1 MRDTDRTNPYNYPT
15 VPDDE
20 HGWLYAWERLCAPE
34 GSEPSKF
41 YSSSDM
47 LSFADGYITALED
60 LGYRTPDLKPGVM
73 GTEETTLYDLEA
85 RTKTITTDTYNTEG
99 RVIDTKTTTEP
110 MEAN

>member
-15 VPDDE
+15 VPDDRY
-20 HGWLYAWERLCAPE
+20 GWLFAWERLCAPE

-41 YSSSDM
+41 YDFIDM
-47 LSFADGYITALED
+47 HNFQAGYIAALED

-73 GTEETTLYDLEA
+73 GTDEITVCNLVDH
-85 RTKTITTDTYNTEG
+85 TKTITTDTYDTEG